1 MLYIAP
7 TGTGKTL
14 SPLGLSETKRI
25 IFVCAARH
33 VGLAL
38 AKSAISVGKKVAFAF
53 GCHDV
58 SDIRLHYFAAKDYV
72 KHNRTGTHIKY
83 KDGSRKVDNTNGE
96 NVEIMICDIKSYSVC
111 HELYECI

>member
-1 MLYIAP
+1 MFRQSNDLIEKNDDLVPYKDYHLYEHQKELFTICKNPNPKMILYIAP

-14 SPLGLSETKRI
+14 SPLGLSEKYKV

-38 AKSAISVGKKVAFAF
+38 ARSAVSVGKKVAFAF

-58 SDIRLHYFAAKDYV
+58 SILDYTIL
-72 KHNRTGTHIKY
+72 R
-83 KDGSRKVDNTNGE
+83 
-96 NVEIMICDIKSYSVC
+96 
-111 HELYECI
+111 